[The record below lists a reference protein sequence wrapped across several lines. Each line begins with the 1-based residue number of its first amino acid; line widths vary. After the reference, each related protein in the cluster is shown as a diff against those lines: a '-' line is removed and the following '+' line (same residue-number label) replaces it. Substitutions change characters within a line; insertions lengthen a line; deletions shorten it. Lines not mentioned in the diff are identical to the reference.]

1 MTTCHELTLP
11 TDRALIRDLRVGDLV
26 TLNGEIMIGGGLPT
40 HERVLDN
47 LRLGLPVPDAVK
59 LGSLF
64 HLGVQT
70 TPSVGG
76 GPDDMRFMNPTT
88 STRFNH
94 LMPDM
99 IQALG
104 LMVVGGKGG
113 LDAAS
118 VAAMKEVGCVYLSFI
133 GGACPL
139 LSEAVEEVVSE
150 DWPELTSHYRMRV
163 LRVHALGPATVGIDA
178 HGNSIYEN
186 LTEQAL
192 SRKAGILRALD
203 DARAAS
209 GDAMSR

>member
-1 MTTCHELTLP
+1 MTTLYELTLP
-11 TDRALIRDLRVGDLV
+11 ADRALIREMRVGDLV
-26 TLNGEIMIGGGLPT
+26 TLHGDIMIGGGLPT

-47 LRLGLPVPDAVK
+47 LRLGLPVPEAVK

-70 TPSVGG
+70 TPSATG

-99 IQALG
+99 IRALG
-104 LMVVGGKGG
+104 LKVVGGKGG

-139 LSEAVEEVVSE
+139 LSEAAEEVVSE
-150 DWPELTSHYRMRV
+150 DWPDLTSHYRMRV
-163 LRVHALGPATVGIDA
+163 LRVRSLGPATVGIDA
-178 HGNSIYEN
+178 HGNSIFEN

-192 SRKAGILRALD
+192 SRKADILRALD

-209 GDAMSR
+209 GEQ